1 MVRMAPLAAPYFF
14 SAFSL
19 MRMTAAAKR
28 EAEIKAAVAGDELPP
43 KSSKLWEWLKAA
55 F

>member
-1 MVRMAPLAAPYFF
+1 M
-14 SAFSL
+14 

-28 EAEIKAAVAGDELPP
+28 ESEIKALAAGGDDAPP